1 MRDICE
7 VSSGSFCCDVHVYHL
22 SYGIKPSAL
31 QTITSFTLLVSYI
44 DNFLTCHLY
53 TYSTVSSGVNALA
66 LTFMTDV
73 LRPVYRF
80 FTKSHINEKR
90 ATLYSK
96 LIALTYGFLTI
107 GLAFLS
113 EKMGPLIL
121 QIALSIF
128 GMVGGPLLGL
138 FVMAMFIPCV
148 NSWVCWI
155 IILWSS
161 FVLNRIVSNGIC
173 YHKTSFFAIRARELA
188 SSAVWFSHFGSP
200 LVLLYTD
207 QRLHLLSV
215 TLTSLPL

>member
-1 MRDICE
+1 MSC
-7 VSSGSFCCDVHVYHL
+7 
-22 SYGIKPSAL
+22 
-31 QTITSFTLLVSYI
+31 I

-155 IILWSS
+155 IILWSC
-161 FVLNRIVSNGIC
+161 FVLNRIVSNGIG